1 MASFEYDK
9 YKFSINPPAN
19 LALDDVI
26 EKRQEEIE
34 MLKEDLLDY
43 RILIKDLTYEETS
56 YILRNK
62 LLNIAYFIIEEVEL
76 FDYLNK
82 TKKFPI
88 NRLLNRTPIHKEFYN
103 QWKEYI
109 IAYVVILSNPNYKY
123 LQEYIQIEEAINILG
138 SQEIMQNNKKEEHR
152 GLILS
157 RGISGNSI
165 ILTSDGEFIK
175 VKAGKDNKVGEDF
188 VGKESFKLKKYK
200 LQISIFL
207 TIIIAILTIGL
218 VQYKL
223 IDKTIVIETTSE
235 ITLEV
240 NKFDKIINAYTQT
253 EKGNELLEKL
263 NLGNMEID
271 TSIKE
276 ILNYAI
282 DNEMIPDEGFLI
294 TVTGNPLKYDEL
306 KITENFIKEK
316 ELKVKLN
323 NSGDEHKVSY

>member
-56 YILRNK
+56 YIIRNK

-88 NRLLNRTPIHKEFYN
+88 NRLLNRTPINKEFYN

-157 RGISGNSI
+157 RGVSGNAI

-188 VGKESFKLKKYK
+188 IGKESFRLRKYK

-207 TIIIAILTIGL
+207 SILVVIVSLGL
-218 VQYKL
+218 IQYRL
-223 IDKTIVIETTSE
+223 IDKTVVIETTSS

-240 NKFDKIINAYTQT
+240 NKFGKIIDAYTQT
-253 EKGNELLEKL
+253 EKGNIMLEKL
-263 NLGNMEID
+263 NVENDNID
-271 TSIKE
+271 VSMKE

-282 DNEMIPDEGFLI
+282 DNEMIPDTGVLI
-294 TVTGNPLKYDEL
+294 TITGKALKDKDL
-306 KITENFIKEK
+306 ALTEKFIEEK

-323 NSGDEHKVSY
+323 NSGDEHKINP